1 MVMTS
6 TFADQAT
13 AARLASQTLAA
24 CTRAEK
30 DAALKAMAGLL
41 ECSQALVLAANA
53 DDVQRGREAGLSDA
67 LVDRLTLTPARV
79 TAMADGLRHLATLD
93 DPVGQIVRGW
103 TLANGVR
110 VEQVRVP
117 FGVIGMIY
125 EARPNVTADA
135 AGICLKAGNAVLL
148 RGSSSALMSNRAIVE
163 VLRAALEGAGLPPDV
178 VQLIE
183 GGHEATAEMMRA
195 RGLIDVLIPRGG
207 ASLIQAVV
215 TDSQVPV
222 IETGTGNC
230 HLFIDD
236 SADVDMALNIAL
248 NAKTQRPSVCN
259 ALETVLV
266 HGGIAGG
273 VVPRLADAMTAA
285 GVTLHG
291 DDAARALDSRIG
303 RATNWDDEFLSLD
316 LRVAVVEDVEAA
328 IAFIWAHSSGH
339 SETIVTNDMVHSRR
353 FVQAIDAAAV
363 LVNASSRFVD
373 GGEFGFGAEIGIST
387 QKLHAR
393 GPMALP
399 EMTTTKYVI
408 AGDGQV
414 RA

>member
-1 MVMTS
+1 VDMTS
-6 TFADQAT
+6 TFAGQAR
-13 AARLASQTLAA
+13 AARQAAQQLATL
-24 CTRAEK
+24 TRADK
-30 DAALKAMAGLL
+30 DAALIAMADLL
-41 ECSQALVLAANA
+41 ECSSALILAANA
-53 DDVQRGREAGLSDA
+53 DDVSRGRAAGLDDA
-67 LVDRLTLTPARV
+67 LIDRLSLNPGRV

-93 DPVGQIVRGW
+93 DPVGQVVRGW
-103 TLANGVR
+103 NLSNGVH
-110 VEQVRVP
+110 VDQVRVP
-117 FGVIGMIY
+117 LGVIGMIY

-163 VLRAALEGAGLPPDV
+163 VLRAALGGQGLPPDA
-178 VQLIE
+178 VQLVE
-183 GGHEATAEMMRA
+183 GGHESTDEMMRA

-207 ASLIQAVV
+207 ASLIQSVV
-215 TDSQVPV
+215 TGSQVPV

-230 HLFIDD
+230 HLFIDET
-236 SADVDMALNIAL
+236 AELAMALDIAL

-266 HGGIAGG
+266 HRAIAES
-273 VVPRLADAMTAA
+273 VVPYIAEAMTVA
-285 GVTLHG
+285 GVTLRG
-291 DDAARALDSRIG
+291 DDAARTLDKRIG
-303 RATNWDDEFLSLD
+303 PATNWDDEHLSLD
-316 LRVAVVEDVEAA
+316 LRIAVVKDIEVA
-328 IAFIWAHSSGH
+328 IAFIRAHGSGH
-339 SETIVTNDMVHSRR
+339 SETIVTNDMARSRR
-353 FVQAIDAAAV
+353 FVEAVDAAAV

-408 AGDGQV
+408 TGEGQV

>member
-1 MVMTS
+1 MTS
-6 TFADQAT
+6 TFADQAL
-13 AARLASQTLAA
+13 AARDAARTLATL
-24 CTRAEK
+24 TRADK

-41 ECSQALVLAANA
+41 ECSSALILAANA
-53 DDVQRGREAGLSDA
+53 DDVDRGRAAGLDDA
-67 LVDRLTLTPARV
+67 LIDRLSLNPSRL
-79 TAMADGLRHLATLD
+79 TAMANGLRHLATLD
-93 DPVGQIVRGW
+93 DPVGQVVRGW
-103 TLANGVR
+103 NLSNGVHID
-110 VEQVRVP
+110 QVRVP
-117 FGVIGMIY
+117 LGVIGMIY

-163 VLRAALEGAGLPPDV
+163 VLSAALAGQGLPPGV
-178 VQLIE
+178 VQLVE
-183 GGHEATAEMMRA
+183 GGHESTDEMMRA

-207 ASLIQAVV
+207 ASLIQSVV
-215 TDSQVPV
+215 TGSQVPV

-230 HLFIDD
+230 HLFIDESGD
-236 SADVDMALNIAL
+236 LKMALEIAL

-266 HGGIAGG
+266 HRAIADR
-273 VVPRLADAMTAA
+273 VVPDLAEAMSAA

-291 DDAARALDSRIG
+291 DDAARQLDERIG
-303 RATNWDDEFLSLD
+303 PATNWDDEFLSLD
-316 LRVAVVEDVEAA
+316 LRVAVVDDVEAA
-328 IAFIWAHSSGH
+328 IGFIRAHGSGH
-339 SETIVTNDMVHSRR
+339 SETIVTSDMSNSRR
-353 FVQAIDAAAV
+353 FVQAVDAAAV

-373 GGEFGFGAEIGIST
+373 GGKFGFGAEIGIST

-408 AGDGQV
+408 TGDGQV